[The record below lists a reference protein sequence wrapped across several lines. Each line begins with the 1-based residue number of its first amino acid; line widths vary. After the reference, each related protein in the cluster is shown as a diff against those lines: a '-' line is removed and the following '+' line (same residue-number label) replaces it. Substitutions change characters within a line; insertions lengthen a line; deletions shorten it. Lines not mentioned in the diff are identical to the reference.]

1 MILDVFG
8 IASGVLGEVNP
19 MQDATLRRCTGSI
32 TEDDGAVTTTYET
45 IPVQIEV
52 QATAG
57 GDLQLLQNIDQQG
70 DARIVY
76 MRGATHAL
84 NRPLQTGGD
93 LLLFE
98 GGEWLVTQVLEQ
110 WGAED
115 WCRLAV
121 TRQIPGNQ
129 TSN

>member
-19 MQDATLRRCTGSI
+19 LQDATLRRCTGSI
-32 TEDDGAVTTTYET
+32 TEDDGSVTTTYEESA
-45 IPVQIEV
+45 VQIEV

-70 DARIVY
+70 DAHIVY

-93 LLLFE
+93 VLLFE
-98 GGEWLVTQVLEQ
+98 GGDWLVTQVLEQ
-110 WGAED
+110 WGGED
-115 WCRLAV
+115 WCKLVV
-121 TRQIPGNQ
+121 TRQIPADQ

>member
-19 MQDATLRRCTGSI
+19 LQDAMLRRCTGSI
-32 TEDDGAVTTTYET
+32 TEDDGSVTTTYEESA
-45 IPVQIEV
+45 VQIEV

-76 MRGATHAL
+76 MRGAIHAL

-93 LLLFE
+93 VILFE
-98 GGEWLVTQVLEQ
+98 GGDWLVTQVLEQ
-110 WGAED
+110 WGGED
-115 WCRLAV
+115 WCKLVV
-121 TRQIPGNQ
+121 TRQIPADQ

>member
-19 MQDATLRRCTGSI
+19 MQDAVLRVSDGVTI
-32 TEDDGAVTTTYET
+32 AEDYSATSTYRD

-52 QATAG
+52 QALAG
-57 GDLQLLQNIDQQG
+57 GDLQLLENIEQQA
-70 DARIVY
+70 DMRTVY

-84 NRPLQTGGD
+84 NRPLDTGGD
-93 LLLFE
+93 LLLFN
-98 GGEWLVTQVLEQ
+98 GGIWRVTQVLEQ
-110 WGAED
+110 WGGDD
-115 WCRLAV
+115 WCKIAV
-121 TRQIPGNQ
+121 TRQIKGGQ